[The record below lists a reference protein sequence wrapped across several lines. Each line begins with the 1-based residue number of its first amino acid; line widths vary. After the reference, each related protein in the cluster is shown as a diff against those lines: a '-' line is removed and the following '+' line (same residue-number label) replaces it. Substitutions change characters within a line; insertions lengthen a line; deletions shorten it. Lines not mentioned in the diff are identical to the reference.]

1 MVIQSS
7 SKPLNNAIF
16 ITEIKDRKSHN
27 LIAPIDVDTTGMYNN
42 VQIDANQISTIFGK
56 NNFSN
61 FIDKLTSNDILLID
75 KEKAVELYKVQGRQ
89 LPNQLNNLNGFI
101 HSVRKSNQK
110 VNYQTGVNYSSDM
123 QIMLEK
129 FIKFHKSEA

>member
-16 ITEIKDRKSHN
+16 ITEIKDRKGHN

-42 VQIDANQISTIFGK
+42 VQIDANVLDTFYGKDNTRGFLERITGDDLLYLNNKKSQQIF
-56 NNFSN
+56 N
-61 FIDKLTSNDILLID
+61 
-75 KEKAVELYKVQGRQ
+75 AHRRQ
-89 LPNQLNNLNGFI
+89 LPNILKLNCFI
-101 HSVRKSNQK
+101 HSVCKSNKK
-110 VNYQTGVNYSSDM
+110 VNYQTGENYSSNM